1 MGKQYCHL
9 RQCSWPTDRESHSL
23 GNWGGNQHW
32 PTLDPDLFDLQGWFV
47 AVIAEDGQLY
57 RWSGVSTAPEDF
69 QHIYD
74 AFLELVHE

>member
-1 MGKQYCHL
+1 
-9 RQCSWPTDRESHSL
+9 
-23 GNWGGNQHW
+23 
-32 PTLDPDLFDLQGWFV
+32 LDPDLFDLQSWFV

-57 RWSGVSTAPEDF
+57 RWSGVATAPEDF